1 MRCTIKGFSLPVAML
16 VAGCV
21 VVAGCGSGAKSAIG
35 SATSRV
41 ASAASSVTGGATAPA
56 TPTPTPTPT
65 VTTTATP
72 TAAPSTATVTATE
85 TATATP
91 PTESVTSPPPVI
103 SPSAAASGGSSGTSL
118 LWLWILLGVLIL
130 AGLITWIVRSGRH
143 RSASAA
149 DWRSRLIDA
158 YAKGSA
164 LHDAMS
170 VAEVQGDLAAG
181 DARARWYDI
190 QRRADDLAQTLYA
203 LREAA
208 PDPEDEARIADV
220 LASLQAVRSAMDAER
235 APGGARQ
242 ELAEVVRR
250 RLYAF
255 ESSLRALRA
264 DDEQIP

>member
-1 MRCTIKGFSLPVAML
+1 MRFTTKGFSLPVAML
-16 VAGCV
+16 VAGCL
-21 VVAGCGSGAKSAIG
+21 VAGCGSGVKSAIG
-35 SATSRV
+35 SATSRA
-41 ASAASSVTGGATAPA
+41 ASAVSSATAGSTV

-65 VTTTATP
+65 TP
-72 TAAPSTATVTATE
+72 TAEPSTETVTATA

-91 PTESVTSPPPVI
+91 TESATSPT
-103 SPSAAASGGSSGTSL
+103 PSAAASGSSSGTSL

-130 AGLITWIVRSGRH
+130 AGLIAWIVTSGRR
-143 RSASAA
+143 RSAATA
-149 DWRSRLIDA
+149 GWRSRLIDA

-164 LHDAMS
+164 LHDAMV
-170 VAEVQGDLAAG
+170 VAEAPGDLASP

-208 PDPEDEARIADV
+208 PDPEDQAGIGDV

-264 DDEQIP
+264 DDEQYP

>member
-1 MRCTIKGFSLPVAML
+1 MRFTIKGFSLPVAML
-16 VAGCV
+16 VAGCL
-21 VVAGCGSGAKSAIG
+21 VAGCGSSVKSAIG
-35 SATSRV
+35 SATSRA
-41 ASAASSVTGGATAPA
+41 ASAVSSATAGSTV

-65 VTTTATP
+65 PTTP
-72 TAAPSTATVTATE
+72 TAEPSTQTVTATE

-91 PTESVTSPPPVI
+91 TESATS
-103 SPSAAASGGSSGTSL
+103 STPSAAASGSSSGTSL

-130 AGLITWIVRSGRH
+130 AGLIAWIVTAGRR
-143 RSASAA
+143 RSAASAG
-149 DWRSRLIDA
+149 WRSRLIDA

-164 LHDAMS
+164 LHDAMV
-170 VAEVQGDLAAG
+170 VAEAQGDLASS

-208 PDPEDEARIADV
+208 PDPEDQAGIGDV

-264 DDEQIP
+264 GDEQYP

>member
-16 VAGCV
+16 VAGCL
-21 VVAGCGSGAKSAIG
+21 VAGCGSSVKSAIG
-35 SATSRV
+35 NATSR
-41 ASAASSVTGGATAPA
+41 AASVVSSATAGSTTTPTPTETPT
-56 TPTPTPTPT
+56 TPTPTPT
-65 VTTTATP
+65 TP
-72 TAAPSTATVTATE
+72 TAEPSTETVTATE
-85 TATATP
+85 TAT
-91 PTESVTSPPPVI
+91 PTQSATSPTPATT
-103 SPSAAASGGSSGTSL
+103 PSAAASGSSSGTSL

-130 AGLITWIVRSGRH
+130 AGLIAWIVTSSRR
-143 RSASAA
+143 RSAAA
-149 DWRSRLIDA
+149 AGWQSRLIDA

-164 LHDAMS
+164 LHDAMT
-170 VAEVQGDLAAG
+170 VAEAQGDLASN

-190 QRRADDLAQTLYA
+190 QRRSDDLAQTLYA

-208 PDPEDEARIADV
+208 PDPEDQAGIGDV

-264 DDEQIP
+264 GDEQYP

>member
-1 MRCTIKGFSLPVAML
+1 MRFTIKGFSLPVAML
-16 VAGCV
+16 VAGCL
-21 VVAGCGSGAKSAIG
+21 VAGCGSGVNSAIG
-35 SATSRV
+35 SATSRA
-41 ASAASSVTGGATAPA
+41 ASAVSSATGGATA
-56 TPTPTPTPT
+56 TPTPT
-65 VTTTATP
+65 VAPTPTATP
-72 TAAPSTATVTATE
+72 TAVPSTATVTATE
-85 TATATP
+85 TATTAP
-91 PTESVTSPPPVI
+91 PTESVTSPAPAT

-130 AGLITWIVRSGRH
+130 AGLITWIARSGRR
-143 RSASAA
+143 RSAGAA
-149 DWRSRLIDA
+149 NWRSRLIDA

-170 VAEVQGDLAAG
+170 VAEVQGDLAAS

-208 PDPEDEARIADV
+208 PDPEDQARIADV

-235 APGGARQ
+235 APGGARP

-264 DDEQIP
+264 SDEQP

>member
-16 VAGCV
+16 VAGCL
-21 VVAGCGSGAKSAIG
+21 VAGCGSSVKSAIG
-35 SATSRV
+35 NATSR
-41 ASAASSVTGGATAPA
+41 AASVVSSATAGSTTTPTPT
-56 TPTPTPTPT
+56 TPTPTPT
-65 VTTTATP
+65 TP
-72 TAAPSTATVTATE
+72 TAEPSTETVTATE
-85 TATATP
+85 TAT
-91 PTESVTSPPPVI
+91 PTESATTPTPATT
-103 SPSAAASGGSSGTSL
+103 PSAAASGSSSGTSL

-130 AGLITWIVRSGRH
+130 AGLIAWIVTSSRR
-143 RSASAA
+143 RSAATA
-149 DWRSRLIDA
+149 GWRSRLIDA

-164 LHDAMS
+164 LHDAMT
-170 VAEVQGDLAAG
+170 VAEAQGDLASS

-190 QRRADDLAQTLYA
+190 QRRSDDLAQTLYA

-208 PDPEDEARIADV
+208 PDPDDQAAIGDV

-242 ELAEVVRR
+242 EVAEVVRR

-264 DDEQIP
+264 GDEQYP

>member
-16 VAGCV
+16 VAGCL
-21 VVAGCGSGAKSAIG
+21 VAGCGSSVKSAIG
-35 SATSRV
+35 SATSRA
-41 ASAASSVTGGATAPA
+41 ASAVSSATAGATA
-56 TPTPTPTPT
+56 TPTPTETPT
-65 VTTTATP
+65 TP
-72 TAAPSTATVTATE
+72 TAEPSTETVTATE

-91 PTESVTSPPPVI
+91 TESVTSPAPAI
-103 SPSAAASGGSSGTSL
+103 SPSAAASGSSSGTSL

-130 AGLITWIVRSGRH
+130 AGLITWIATSGR
-143 RSASAA
+143 RRKAA
-149 DWRSRLIDA
+149 AAGWRSRLIDA

-170 VAEVQGDLAAG
+170 VAEVQGDLAGG

-190 QRRADDLAQTLYA
+190 QRRADDLAQTLYT

-208 PDPEDEARIADV
+208 PDPEDQAAIADV
-220 LASLQAVRSAMDAER
+220 LASLQGVREAMDAER
-235 APGGARQ
+235 AAGGARP

-264 DDEQIP
+264 GDEQNP

>member
-1 MRCTIKGFSLPVAML
+1 MRCTSKGFSLPVAML
-16 VAGCV
+16 VTGCL
-21 VVAGCGSGAKSAIG
+21 VAGCTSSAKSAIG
-35 SATSRV
+35 SATSRA
-41 ASAASSVTGGATAPA
+41 ASAVSSATAGATT
-56 TPTPTPTPT
+56 TPTPTETPT
-65 VTTTATP
+65 TPTETPTTP
-72 TAAPSTATVTATE
+72 TAEPSTETVTATE

-91 PTESVTSPPPVI
+91 TESATSPTPAT
-103 SPSAAASGGSSGTSL
+103 SPSAAASGSSSGTSL

-130 AGLITWIVRSGRH
+130 AGLITWIVRSGRR
-143 RSASAA
+143 RSAGAA

-164 LHDAMS
+164 LHDAMV
-170 VAEVQGDLAAG
+170 VAEAQGDLASS

-208 PDPEDEARIADV
+208 PDPEDQAGIGDV

-235 APGGARQ
+235 APGGARP

-264 DDEQIP
+264 DDEQYP

>member
-1 MRCTIKGFSLPVAML
+1 MRFMTRGFSLPVALL
-16 VAGCV
+16 VAGCLV
-21 VVAGCGSGAKSAIG
+21 TGCGSSVKSAIG
-35 SATSRV
+35 SATSR
-41 ASAASSVTGGATAPA
+41 AASVVSSATAGSTA

-65 VTTTATP
+65 TP
-72 TAAPSTATVTATE
+72 TAEPSTETVTATE
-85 TATATP
+85 TATAA
-91 PTESVTSPPPVI
+91 PTESATSPAPTT
-103 SPSAAASGGSSGTSL
+103 SPTAAASGSSSGTSL

-130 AGLITWIVRSGRH
+130 AGLIAWIVTSGRR
-143 RSASAA
+143 RSAAA
-149 DWRSRLIDA
+149 AGWRSRLIDA

-170 VAEVQGDLAAG
+170 VAEVQGDLASS

-208 PDPEDEARIADV
+208 PNPDDQAGIGDV

-255 ESSLRALRA
+255 DSSLRALRA
-264 DDEQIP
+264 GDEQYP

>member
-1 MRCTIKGFSLPVAML
+1 MRCTIKGLSLPVAML
-16 VAGCV
+16 VAGCL
-21 VVAGCGSGAKSAIG
+21 VAGCTSGAKSAIG
-35 SATSRV
+35 SATSKA
-41 ASAASSVTGGATAPA
+41 ASAVSSATGGATATPTPTE

-65 VTTTATP
+65 TP
-72 TAAPSTATVTATE
+72 TAVPSTETVTATE
-85 TATATP
+85 TAT
-91 PTESVTSPPPVI
+91 PTESATSPT
-103 SPSAAASGGSSGTSL
+103 PSAAASGSSSGTSL

-130 AGLITWIVRSGRH
+130 AGLIAWIVTAGRR
-143 RSASAA
+143 RSAASAG
-149 DWRSRLIDA
+149 WRSRLIDA

-164 LHDAMS
+164 LHDAMV
-170 VAEVQGDLAAG
+170 VAEAQGDLASS

-208 PDPEDEARIADV
+208 PDPEDQAGIGDV

-264 DDEQIP
+264 GDEQYP

>member
-1 MRCTIKGFSLPVAML
+1 MRFTTKGFSLPVVML
-16 VAGCV
+16 VAGCL
-21 VVAGCGSGAKSAIG
+21 VAGCGSSVKSAIG
-35 SATSRV
+35 SATSRA
-41 ASAASSVTGGATAPA
+41 ASAVSSATAGSTA

-65 VTTTATP
+65 PTTP
-72 TAAPSTATVTATE
+72 TAEPSTQTVTATE

-91 PTESVTSPPPVI
+91 TESATS
-103 SPSAAASGGSSGTSL
+103 STPSAAASGSSSGTSL

-130 AGLITWIVRSGRH
+130 AGLIAWIVTSGRR
-143 RSASAA
+143 RSAATA
-149 DWRSRLIDA
+149 GWRSRLIDA

-164 LHDAMS
+164 LHDAMV
-170 VAEVQGDLAAG
+170 VAEAPGDLASP

-208 PDPEDEARIADV
+208 PDPEDQAGIGDV

-242 ELAEVVRR
+242 DLAEVVRR

-264 DDEQIP
+264 GDEQYP

>member
-1 MRCTIKGFSLPVAML
+1 MRFTIKGFSLPVAML
-16 VAGCV
+16 VAGCL
-21 VVAGCGSGAKSAIG
+21 VAGCGSSAKSAIG
-35 SATSRV
+35 SATSRA
-41 ASAASSVTGGATAPA
+41 ASAVSSATGGATATPTPTV

-65 VTTTATP
+65 TP
-72 TAAPSTATVTATE
+72 TAEPSTETVTA

-91 PTESVTSPPPVI
+91 TESATSPTPTI
-103 SPSAAASGGSSGTSL
+103 SPSAAASGSSSGTSL

-130 AGLITWIVRSGRH
+130 AGLITWIAMSGR
-143 RSASAA
+143 RRTAAAA

-170 VAEVQGDLAAG
+170 VAEAQGDLGGG

-190 QRRADDLAQTLYA
+190 QRRSDDLAQTLFT

-208 PDPEDEARIADV
+208 PDPEDQAAIADV
-220 LASLQAVRSAMDAER
+220 LASLQGVREAMDAER
-235 APGGARQ
+235 AAGGARP

-264 DDEQIP
+264 GDEQYP

>member
-16 VAGCV
+16 VTGCLL
-21 VVAGCGSGAKSAIG
+21 AGCGSAAKSAIG
-35 SATSRV
+35 GATSRA
-41 ASAASSVTGGATAPA
+41 ASAVSSATGGATA
-56 TPTPTPTPT
+56 TPTPT
-65 VTTTATP
+65 VTPTPTTP
-72 TAAPSTATVTATE
+72 TAVPSTATVTATE
-85 TATATP
+85 TATAAP
-91 PTESVTSPPPVI
+91 PTESTTSPAPAT

-130 AGLITWIVRSGRH
+130 AGLITWIAMSGRR
-143 RSASAA
+143 RSAAA
-149 DWRSRLIDA
+149 AGWRSRLIDA

-170 VAEVQGDLAAG
+170 VAEVQGDLGAS

-190 QRRADDLAQTLYA
+190 QRRADDLAQTLYT

-208 PDPEDEARIADV
+208 PDPEDQAAIADV

-235 APGGARQ
+235 APGGARP

-264 DDEQIP
+264 SDEQP

>member
-16 VAGCV
+16 VAGCL
-21 VVAGCGSGAKSAIG
+21 VAGCTSGAKSAIG
-35 SATSRV
+35 SATSRA
-41 ASAASSVTGGATAPA
+41 ASAVSSATGGATATPTPTE
-56 TPTPTPTPT
+56 TPTPTPTETPT
-65 VTTTATP
+65 TP
-72 TAAPSTATVTATE
+72 TAEPSTETVTATE

-91 PTESVTSPPPVI
+91 TKPTETPAT
-103 SPSAAASGGSSGTSL
+103 SPSAAASGSSSGTSL

-130 AGLITWIVRSGRH
+130 AGLITWIATSGR
-143 RSASAA
+143 RRKAA
-149 DWRSRLIDA
+149 AAGWRSRLIDA

-170 VAEVQGDLAAG
+170 VAEVQGDLGGG

-190 QRRADDLAQTLYA
+190 QRRADDLAQTLYT

-208 PDPEDEARIADV
+208 PDPEDQAAIADV
-220 LASLQAVRSAMDAER
+220 LASLQGVREAMDAER
-235 APGGARQ
+235 AAGGARP

-264 DDEQIP
+264 GDEQNP

>member
-16 VAGCV
+16 VAGCL
-21 VVAGCGSGAKSAIG
+21 VVAGCGSSVKSAIG
-35 SATSRV
+35 SATSQA
-41 ASAASSVTGGATAPA
+41 ASAVSSATAGG
-56 TPTPTPTPT
+56 TPT
-65 VTTTATP
+65 VTP
-72 TAAPSTATVTATE
+72 APTE

-91 PTESVTSPPPVI
+91 TTVPPTATVTATATATATETAAAPTSAASPG
-103 SPSAAASGGSSGTSL
+103 AAASGSGTNL

-130 AGLITWIVRSGRH
+130 AALITWIARSGRR
-143 RSASAA
+143 RSAAA
-149 DWRSRLIDA
+149 AGRQSRLIDA

-170 VAEVQGDLAAG
+170 VAEAPGELYAD

-208 PDPEDEARIADV
+208 RDPEDQARIADV

-235 APGGARQ
+235 APGGGGPEQAD
-242 ELAEVVRR
+242 VVRR
-250 RLYAF
+250 RLYDF
-255 ESSLRALRA
+255 ESSLRTLRA
-264 DDEQIP
+264 DDEQYP

>member
-1 MRCTIKGFSLPVAML
+1 MRCTIKGFALPVAML
-16 VAGCV
+16 VAGCL
-21 VVAGCGSGAKSAIG
+21 VAGCTSGAKSAIG
-35 SATSRV
+35 SATSRA
-41 ASAASSVTGGATAPA
+41 ASAVSSATGGATATPTPTE

-65 VTTTATP
+65 ETPTTP
-72 TAAPSTATVTATE
+72 TAEPSTATVTATE
-85 TATATP
+85 TAT
-91 PTESVTSPPPVI
+91 PTESATSPTPAT
-103 SPSAAASGGSSGTSL
+103 SPSAAASGSSSGTSL

-130 AGLITWIVRSGRH
+130 AGLITWIATSGR
-143 RSASAA
+143 RRKAA
-149 DWRSRLIDA
+149 AAGWRSRLIDA

-170 VAEVQGDLAAG
+170 VAEVQGDLGGG

-190 QRRADDLAQTLYA
+190 QRRADDLAQTLYT

-208 PDPEDEARIADV
+208 PDPEDQAAIADV
-220 LASLQAVRSAMDAER
+220 LASLQGVREAMDAER
-235 APGGARQ
+235 AAGGARP

-264 DDEQIP
+264 GDEQNL

>member
-1 MRCTIKGFSLPVAML
+1 MRFTIKGFSLPVAML
-16 VAGCV
+16 VAGCL
-21 VVAGCGSGAKSAIG
+21 VAGCGSSVKSAIG
-35 SATSRV
+35 SATSRA
-41 ASAASSVTGGATAPA
+41 ASAVSSATAGSTV

-65 VTTTATP
+65 PTTP
-72 TAAPSTATVTATE
+72 TAEPSTQTVTATE

-91 PTESVTSPPPVI
+91 TETATS
-103 SPSAAASGGSSGTSL
+103 STPSAAASGSNSGTSL

-130 AGLITWIVRSGRH
+130 AGLIAWIVTAGRR
-143 RSASAA
+143 RSAASAG
-149 DWRSRLIDA
+149 WRSRLIDA

-164 LHDAMS
+164 LHDAMV
-170 VAEVQGDLAAG
+170 VAEAQGDLASS

-208 PDPEDEARIADV
+208 PDPEDQAGIGDV

-264 DDEQIP
+264 GDEQYP

>member
-1 MRCTIKGFSLPVAML
+1 MRFTIKGFSLPVAML
-16 VAGCV
+16 VAGCL
-21 VVAGCGSGAKSAIG
+21 VAGCGSSVKSAIG
-35 SATSRV
+35 SATSRA
-41 ASAASSVTGGATAPA
+41 ASAVSSATAGSTV

-65 VTTTATP
+65 PTTP
-72 TAAPSTATVTATE
+72 TAEPSTQTVTATE

-91 PTESVTSPPPVI
+91 TETATS
-103 SPSAAASGGSSGTSL
+103 STPSAAASGSSSGTSL

-130 AGLITWIVRSGRH
+130 AGLIAWIVTAGRR
-143 RSASAA
+143 RSAASAG
-149 DWRSRLIDA
+149 WQSRLIDA

-164 LHDAMS
+164 LHDAMV
-170 VAEVQGDLAAG
+170 VAEAQGDLASS

-208 PDPEDEARIADV
+208 PDPEDQAGIGDV

-264 DDEQIP
+264 GDEQYP

>member
-16 VAGCV
+16 VAGCL
-21 VVAGCGSGAKSAIG
+21 VAGCTSGAKSAIG
-35 SATSRV
+35 SATSRA
-41 ASAASSVTGGATAPA
+41 ASAVSSATGGATA
-56 TPTPTPTPT
+56 TPTPTETPT
-65 VTTTATP
+65 TP
-72 TAAPSTATVTATE
+72 TAEPSTETVTATE

-91 PTESVTSPPPVI
+91 TPTETPTT
-103 SPSAAASGGSSGTSL
+103 SPSAAASGSSSGTSL

-130 AGLITWIVRSGRH
+130 AGLITWIATSGR
-143 RSASAA
+143 RRKAA
-149 DWRSRLIDA
+149 AAGWRSRLIDA

-164 LHDAMS
+164 LHDAMT

-190 QRRADDLAQTLYA
+190 QRRADDLAQTLYT

-208 PDPEDEARIADV
+208 PDPEDQAAIADV
-220 LASLQAVRSAMDAER
+220 LASLQGVREAMDAER
-235 APGGARQ
+235 APGGARP
-242 ELAEVVRR
+242 ELTEVVRR

-264 DDEQIP
+264 GDEQNP

>member
-1 MRCTIKGFSLPVAML
+1 MRFTIKGFSLPVAML
-16 VAGCV
+16 VAGCL
-21 VVAGCGSGAKSAIG
+21 VAGCGSSVKSAIG
-35 SATSRV
+35 SATSRA
-41 ASAASSVTGGATAPA
+41 ASAVSSATAGATTTPTPTETPT
-56 TPTPTPTPT
+56 TPTPTPT
-65 VTTTATP
+65 TP
-72 TAAPSTATVTATE
+72 TAEPSTETVTATE
-85 TATATP
+85 TAT
-91 PTESVTSPPPVI
+91 PTESATSPTPAI
-103 SPSAAASGGSSGTSL
+103 SPSAAASGSSSGSSL

-130 AGLITWIVRSGRH
+130 AGLIAWIVQSSRR
-143 RSASAA
+143 RSAATA
-149 DWRSRLIDA
+149 GWRSRLIDA

-164 LHDAMS
+164 LHDAMV
-170 VAEVQGDLAAG
+170 VAEAQGDLASS

-208 PDPEDEARIADV
+208 PDPEDQAGIGDV

-264 DDEQIP
+264 SDEQSP

>member
-1 MRCTIKGFSLPVAML
+1 MRCTMKGLSLPVAML
-16 VAGCV
+16 VAGCL
-21 VVAGCGSGAKSAIG
+21 VAGCTSGAKSAIG
-35 SATSRV
+35 SATSRA
-41 ASAASSVTGGATAPA
+41 ASAVSSATAGATATPTPTE

-65 VTTTATP
+65 TP
-72 TAAPSTATVTATE
+72 TEVPSTETVTATE
-85 TATATP
+85 TATAA
-91 PTESVTSPPPVI
+91 PTESVTSPAPAT
-103 SPSAAASGGSSGTSL
+103 SPSAAASGSSSGTSL

-130 AGLITWIVRSGRH
+130 AGLITWIATSGR
-143 RSASAA
+143 RRKAA
-149 DWRSRLIDA
+149 AAGWRSRLIDA

-170 VAEVQGDLAAG
+170 VAEVQGDLGGG

-190 QRRADDLAQTLYA
+190 QRRADDLAQTLYT

-208 PDPEDEARIADV
+208 PDPEDQAAIADV
-220 LASLQAVRSAMDAER
+220 LASLQGVREAMDAER
-235 APGGARQ
+235 AAGGARP

-264 DDEQIP
+264 GDEQSP

>member
-1 MRCTIKGFSLPVAML
+1 MRCTIKGFALPVAML
-16 VAGCV
+16 VAGCL
-21 VVAGCGSGAKSAIG
+21 VAGCGSGVKSAIG
-35 SATSRV
+35 SATSRA
-41 ASAASSVTGGATAPA
+41 ASAVSSATGGATATPTPTE
-56 TPTPTPTPT
+56 TPTPTPTETPT
-65 VTTTATP
+65 TP
-72 TAAPSTATVTATE
+72 TAEPSTATVTATE
-85 TATATP
+85 TATAA
-91 PTESVTSPPPVI
+91 PTESVTSPA
-103 SPSAAASGGSSGTSL
+103 PSAAASGGSSGTSL

-130 AGLITWIVRSGRH
+130 AGLIAWIATSGRR
-143 RSASAA
+143 RSAATA
-149 DWRSRLIDA
+149 GWRSRLIDA

-170 VAEVQGDLAAG
+170 VAEVQGDLGGG

-190 QRRADDLAQTLYA
+190 QRRADDLAQTLYT

-208 PDPEDEARIADV
+208 PDPEDQAAIADV

-235 APGGARQ
+235 APGGARP

-264 DDEQIP
+264 GDEQFP